1 MKYLKDNVFITAPS
15 DSIQSK
21 GDKIRLE
28 NAIKNFNDMGITVKL
43 GTTVTLENKYT
54 EDEYK
59 LKASELVDALLDD
72 SIDTIISANGGDT
85 QFQIIKYIDFDIIK
99 KHPNKKIF
107 QGFSD
112 NSILTFLLETMSN
125 WNTFYAPCF
134 PTFGYEKWDQTIK
147 DNIELLKG
155 HIIEQYSQ
163 ELFETK
169 SYKKIEGK
177 ELCGYN
183 LDTLSSVTELT
194 GLNDFT
200 VNGTLLGGCLD
211 VLRDLP
217 KSQYDNMQEYNKKHK
232 NIIWFIENCAMNI
245 EQLTKTLEIM
255 EKSHWFD
262 NVCCFMI
269 GRGKITL
276 NEEFLK
282 EQNKLLLNILSK
294 YNVPI
299 IVNCDFGH
307 VRPFNTLITGAE
319 TTLIYKNNKYS
330 IKYEKE
336 LL

>member
-1 MKYLKDNVFITAPS
+1 MNYLKDNVFITAPS

-21 GDKIRLE
+21 GDKLRLE
-28 NAIKNFNDMGITVKL
+28 NAIKNFNDMEITVKL

-59 LKASELVDALLDD
+59 LKATELVNALLDN

-85 QFQIIKYIDFDIIK
+85 QFKIIKYIDFDIIK
-99 KHPNKKIF
+99 RHTNKKIF

-112 NSILTFLLETMSN
+112 NSILTFLLETLSN

-134 PTFGYEKWDQTIK
+134 PTFGYERWEQTIK
-147 DNIELLKG
+147 DNIELLRG
-155 HIIEQYSQ
+155 HFIEQYSQ
-163 ELFETK
+163 DFFEAN

-177 ELCGYN
+177 ELYGYN
-183 LDTLSSVTELT
+183 LDTPSLVTELS

-200 VNGTLLGGCLD
+200 VSGTFLGGCLD

-245 EQLTKTLEIM
+245 EQLSKTLEIM
-255 EKSHWFD
+255 EECHWFD

-276 NEEFLK
+276 NNEFL
-282 EQNKLLLNILSK
+282 ENQNKLLKNLFKK

-299 IVNCDFGH
+299 LTNCDFGH
-307 VRPFNTLITGAE
+307 VRPFNTFITGA
-319 TTLIYKNNKYS
+319 TAKVRYFNNKYT
-330 IKYEKE
+330 INYENME
-336 LL
+336 

>member
-1 MKYLKDNVFITAPS
+1 MNYLKDNVFITAPS

-21 GDKIRLE
+21 GDKLRLE
-28 NAIKNFNDMGITVKL
+28 NAIKNFNDMEITVKL

-59 LKASELVDALLDD
+59 LKATELVNALLDD

-85 QFQIIKYIDFDIIK
+85 QFKIIKYIDFDIIK
-99 KHPNKKIF
+99 RHTNKKIF

-112 NSILTFLLETMSN
+112 NSILTFLLETLSN

-134 PTFGYEKWDQTIK
+134 PTFGYERWEQTIK
-147 DNIELLKG
+147 DNIELLRG
-155 HIIEQYSQ
+155 HFIEQYSQ
-163 ELFETK
+163 DFFEAN

-177 ELCGYN
+177 ELYGYN
-183 LDTLSSVTELT
+183 LDTPSLVTELS

-200 VNGTLLGGCLD
+200 VSGTFLGGCLD

-245 EQLTKTLEIM
+245 EQLSKTLEIM
-255 EKSHWFD
+255 EECHWFD

-276 NEEFLK
+276 NNEFL
-282 EQNKLLLNILSK
+282 ENQNKLLKNLFKK

-299 IVNCDFGH
+299 LTNCDFGH
-307 VRPFNTLITGAE
+307 VRPFNTFITGA
-319 TTLIYKNNKYS
+319 TAKVRYFNNKYT
-330 IKYEKE
+330 INYENME
-336 LL
+336 

>member
-1 MKYLKDNVFITAPS
+1 MNYLKDNVFITAPS

-21 GDKIRLE
+21 GDKLRLE

-59 LKASELVDALLDD
+59 LKATELVNALLDD

-85 QFQIIKYIDFDIIK
+85 QFKIIKYIDFDIIK
-99 KHPNKKIF
+99 RHTNKKIF

-112 NSILTFLLETMSN
+112 NSILTFLLETLSN

-134 PTFGYEKWDQTIK
+134 PTFGYERWEQTIK
-147 DNIELLKG
+147 DNIELLRG
-155 HIIEQYSQ
+155 HFIEQYSQ
-163 ELFETK
+163 DFFEAN

-177 ELCGYN
+177 ELYGYN
-183 LDTLSSVTELT
+183 LDTPSLVTELS

-200 VNGTLLGGCLD
+200 VSGTFLGGCLD

-245 EQLTKTLEIM
+245 EQLSKTLEIM
-255 EKSHWFD
+255 EECHWFD

-276 NEEFLK
+276 NNEFL
-282 EQNKLLLNILSK
+282 ENQNKLLKNLFKK

-299 IVNCDFGH
+299 LTNCDFGH
-307 VRPFNTLITGAE
+307 VRPFNTFITGA
-319 TTLIYKNNKYS
+319 TAKVKYFNNKYT
-330 IKYEKE
+330 INYENME
-336 LL
+336 

>member
-1 MKYLKDNVFITAPS
+1 MNYLKDNVFITAPS

-21 GDKIRLE
+21 GDQLRLK

-59 LKASELVDALLDD
+59 LKATELVNALLDD

-85 QFQIIKYIDFDIIK
+85 QFKIIKYIDFDIIK
-99 KHPNKKIF
+99 RHTNKKIF

-112 NSILTFLLETMSN
+112 NSILTFLLETLSN

-134 PTFGYEKWDQTIK
+134 PTFGYERWEQTIK
-147 DNIELLKG
+147 DNIELLRG
-155 HIIEQYSQ
+155 HFIEQYSQ
-163 ELFETK
+163 DFFEAN

-177 ELCGYN
+177 ELYGYN
-183 LDTLSSVTELT
+183 LDTPSLVTELS

-200 VNGTLLGGCLD
+200 VSGTFLGGCLD

-245 EQLTKTLEIM
+245 EQLSKTLEIM
-255 EKSHWFD
+255 EECHWFD

-276 NEEFLK
+276 NNEFL
-282 EQNKLLLNILSK
+282 ENQNKLLKNLFKK

-299 IVNCDFGH
+299 LTNCDFGH
-307 VRPFNTLITGAE
+307 VRPFNTFITGA
-319 TTLIYKNNKYS
+319 TAKVRYFNNKYT
-330 IKYEKE
+330 INYENME
-336 LL
+336 

>member
-1 MKYLKDNVFITAPS
+1 MNYLKDNVFITAPS

-21 GDKIRLE
+21 GDKLRLE
-28 NAIKNFNDMGITVKL
+28 NAIKNFNDMEITVKL

-59 LKASELVDALLDD
+59 LKATELVNALLDD

-85 QFQIIKYIDFDIIK
+85 QFKIIKYIDFDIIK
-99 KHPNKKIF
+99 RHINKKIF

-112 NSILTFLLETMSN
+112 NSILTFLLETLSN

-134 PTFGYEKWDQTIK
+134 PTFGYERWEQTIK
-147 DNIELLKG
+147 DNIELLRG
-155 HIIEQYSQ
+155 HFIEQYSQ
-163 ELFETK
+163 DFFEAN

-177 ELCGYN
+177 ELYGYN
-183 LDTLSSVTELT
+183 LDTPSLVTELS

-200 VNGTLLGGCLD
+200 VSGTFLGGCLD

-245 EQLTKTLEIM
+245 EQLSKTLEIM
-255 EKSHWFD
+255 EECHWFD

-276 NEEFLK
+276 NNEFL
-282 EQNKLLLNILSK
+282 ENQNKLLKNLFKK

-299 IVNCDFGH
+299 LTNCDFGH
-307 VRPFNTLITGAE
+307 VRPFNTFITGA
-319 TTLIYKNNKYS
+319 TAKVRYFNNKYT
-330 IKYEKE
+330 INYENME
-336 LL
+336 

>member
-1 MKYLKDNVFITAPS
+1 MNYLKDNVFITAPS

-21 GDKIRLE
+21 GDKLRLE
-28 NAIKNFNDMGITVKL
+28 NAIKNFNDMEITVKL

-59 LKASELVDALLDD
+59 LKATELVNALLDD

-85 QFQIIKYIDFDIIK
+85 QFKIIKYIDFDIIK
-99 KHPNKKIF
+99 RHTNKKIF

-112 NSILTFLLETMSN
+112 NSILTFLLETLSN

-134 PTFGYEKWDQTIK
+134 PTFGYERWEQTIK
-147 DNIELLKG
+147 DNIELLRG
-155 HIIEQYSQ
+155 HFIEQYSQ
-163 ELFETK
+163 DFFEAN

-177 ELCGYN
+177 ELYGYN
-183 LDTLSSVTELT
+183 LDTPSLVTELS

-200 VNGTLLGGCLD
+200 VSGTFLGGCLD

-245 EQLTKTLEIM
+245 EQLSKTLEIM
-255 EKSHWFD
+255 EESHWFD

-276 NEEFLK
+276 NNEFL
-282 EQNKLLLNILSK
+282 ENQNKLLKNLFKK

-299 IVNCDFGH
+299 LTNCDFGH
-307 VRPFNTLITGAE
+307 VRPFNTFITGA
-319 TTLIYKNNKYS
+319 TAKVKYFNNKYT
-330 IKYEKE
+330 INYENME
-336 LL
+336 

>member
-59 LKASELVDALLDD
+59 LKASELVDVLLDD

-147 DNIELLKG
+147 DNLELLKG

-163 ELFETK
+163 EFFETK

-177 ELCGYN
+177 ELYGYN

-200 VNGTLLGGCLD
+200 VSGTLLGGCLD

-245 EQLTKTLEIM
+245 EQLSKTLEIM

-276 NEEFLK
+276 NEEFSK
-282 EQNKLLLNILSK
+282 EQNKLLLNIFSK

-299 IVNCDFGH
+299 IVNCNLGH
-307 VRPFNTLITGAE
+307 VRPFNTFITGATAKVE
-319 TTLIYKNNKYS
+319 YFNNKYT
-330 IKYEKE
+330 ITYENIE
-336 LL
+336 

>member
-1 MKYLKDNVFITAPS
+1 MI
-15 DSIQSK
+15 IR
-21 GDKIRLE
+21 DKIRLE

>member
-1 MKYLKDNVFITAPS
+1 MNYLKDNVFITAPS

-21 GDKIRLE
+21 GDKLRLK
-28 NAIKNFNDMGITVKL
+28 NAIKNFNDMGINVKL

-59 LKASELVDALLDD
+59 LKATELVNALLDD

-85 QFQIIKYIDFDIIK
+85 QFKIIKYIDFDIIK
-99 KHPNKKIF
+99 RHTNKKIF

-112 NSILTFLLETMSN
+112 NSILTFLLETLSN

-134 PTFGYEKWDQTIK
+134 PTFGYERWEQTIK
-147 DNIELLKG
+147 DNIELLRG
-155 HIIEQYSQ
+155 HFIEQYSQ
-163 ELFETK
+163 DFFEAN

-177 ELCGYN
+177 ELYGYN
-183 LDTLSSVTELT
+183 LDTPSLVTELS

-200 VNGTLLGGCLD
+200 VSGTFLGGCLD

-245 EQLTKTLEIM
+245 EQLSKTLEIM
-255 EKSHWFD
+255 EECHWFD

-276 NEEFLK
+276 NNEFL
-282 EQNKLLLNILSK
+282 ENQNKLLKNLFKK

-299 IVNCDFGH
+299 LTNCDFGH
-307 VRPFNTLITGAE
+307 VRPFNTFITGA
-319 TTLIYKNNKYS
+319 TAKVRYFNNKYT
-330 IKYEKE
+330 INYENME
-336 LL
+336 

>member
-1 MKYLKDNVFITAPS
+1 MNYLKDNVFITAPS

-21 GDKIRLE
+21 GDKLRLE

-59 LKASELVDALLDD
+59 LKATELVNALLDD

-85 QFQIIKYIDFDIIK
+85 QFKIIKYIDFDIIK
-99 KHPNKKIF
+99 RHTNKKIF

-112 NSILTFLLETMSN
+112 NSILTFLLETLSN

-134 PTFGYEKWDQTIK
+134 PTFGYEKWEQTIK
-147 DNIELLKG
+147 DNIELLRG
-155 HIIEQYSQ
+155 HFIEQYSQ
-163 ELFETK
+163 DFFEAN

-177 ELCGYN
+177 ELYGYN
-183 LDTLSSVTELT
+183 LDTPSLVTELS

-200 VNGTLLGGCLD
+200 VSGALLGGCLD

-245 EQLTKTLEIM
+245 EQLSKTLEIM
-255 EKSHWFD
+255 EECHWFD

-276 NEEFLK
+276 NNEFL
-282 EQNKLLLNILSK
+282 ENQNKLLKNLFKK

-299 IVNCDFGH
+299 LTNCDFGH
-307 VRPFNTLITGAE
+307 VRPFNTFITGA
-319 TTLIYKNNKYS
+319 TAKVRYFNNKYT
-330 IKYEKE
+330 INYENME
-336 LL
+336 

>member
-1 MKYLKDNVFITAPS
+1 MNYLKDNVFITAPS

-21 GDKIRLE
+21 GDKLRLK

-59 LKASELVDALLDD
+59 LKATELVNALLDD

-85 QFQIIKYIDFDIIK
+85 QFKIIKYIDFDIIK
-99 KHPNKKIF
+99 RHTNKKIF

-112 NSILTFLLETMSN
+112 NSILTFLLETLSN
-125 WNTFYAPCF
+125 WNTFYVPCF
-134 PTFGYEKWDQTIK
+134 PTFGYEKWEQTIK
-147 DNIELLKG
+147 DNIELLRG
-155 HIIEQYSQ
+155 HFIEQYSQ
-163 ELFETK
+163 EFFETK

-177 ELCGYN
+177 ELYGYN
-183 LDTLSSVTELT
+183 LDTPSLVTELS

-200 VNGTLLGGCLD
+200 VSGALLGGCLD

-245 EQLTKTLEIM
+245 EQLSKTLEIM
-255 EKSHWFD
+255 EECHWFD

-276 NEEFLK
+276 NNEFL
-282 EQNKLLLNILSK
+282 ENQNKLLKNLFKK

-299 IVNCDFGH
+299 LTNCDFGH
-307 VRPFNTLITGAE
+307 VRPFNTFITGAKAKVR
-319 TTLIYKNNKYS
+319 YFNNKYT
-330 IKYEKE
+330 INYENMQ
-336 LL
+336 

>member
-1 MKYLKDNVFITAPS
+1 
-15 DSIQSK
+15 
-21 GDKIRLE
+21 
-28 NAIKNFNDMGITVKL
+28 MGITVKL

-59 LKASELVDALLDD
+59 LKATELVNALLDD

-85 QFQIIKYIDFDIIK
+85 QFKIIKYIDFDIIK
-99 KHPNKKIF
+99 RHTNKKIF

-112 NSILTFLLETMSN
+112 NSILTFLLETLSN

-134 PTFGYEKWDQTIK
+134 PTFGYERWEQTIK
-147 DNIELLKG
+147 DNIELLRG
-155 HIIEQYSQ
+155 HFIEQYSQ
-163 ELFETK
+163 DFFEAN

-177 ELCGYN
+177 ELYGYN
-183 LDTLSSVTELT
+183 LDTPSLVTELS

-200 VNGTLLGGCLD
+200 VSGTFLGGCLD

-232 NIIWFIENCAMNI
+232 DIIWFIENCAMNI
-245 EQLTKTLEIM
+245 EQLSKTLEIM
-255 EKSHWFD
+255 EECHWFD

-276 NEEFLK
+276 NNEFL
-282 EQNKLLLNILSK
+282 ENQNKLLKNLFKK

-299 IVNCDFGH
+299 LTNCDFGH
-307 VRPFNTLITGAE
+307 VRPFNTFITGA
-319 TTLIYKNNKYS
+319 TAKVRYFNNKYT
-330 IKYEKE
+330 INYENME
-336 LL
+336 

>member
-15 DSIQSK
+15 DSVQSK

-169 SYKKIEGK
+169 SYKKIKGK

-200 VNGTLLGGCLD
+200 VSGTLLGGCLD

>member
-1 MKYLKDNVFITAPS
+1 MNYLKDNVFITAPS

-21 GDKIRLE
+21 GDKLRLE

-59 LKASELVDALLDD
+59 LKATELVNALLDD

-85 QFQIIKYIDFDIIK
+85 QFKIIKYIDFDIIK
-99 KHPNKKIF
+99 RHTNKKIF

-112 NSILTFLLETMSN
+112 NSILTFLLETLSN

-134 PTFGYEKWDQTIK
+134 PTFGYERWEQTIK
-147 DNIELLKG
+147 DNIELLRG
-155 HIIEQYSQ
+155 HFIEQYSQ
-163 ELFETK
+163 DFFEAN

-177 ELCGYN
+177 ELYGYN
-183 LDTLSSVTELT
+183 LDTPSLVTELS

-200 VNGTLLGGCLD
+200 VSGTFLGGCLD

-232 NIIWFIENCAMNI
+232 DIIWFIENCAMNI
-245 EQLTKTLEIM
+245 EQLSKTLEIM
-255 EKSHWFD
+255 EECHWFD

-276 NEEFLK
+276 NNEFL
-282 EQNKLLLNILSK
+282 ENQNKLLKNLFKK

-299 IVNCDFGH
+299 LTNCDFGH
-307 VRPFNTLITGAE
+307 VRPFNTFITGA
-319 TTLIYKNNKYS
+319 TAKVRYFNNKYT
-330 IKYEKE
+330 INYENME
-336 LL
+336 

>member
-59 LKASELVDALLDD
+59 LKATELVNALLDD

-85 QFQIIKYIDFDIIK
+85 QFKIIKYIDFDIIK
-99 KHPNKKIF
+99 RHINKKIF

-112 NSILTFLLETMSN
+112 NSILTFLLETLSN

-134 PTFGYEKWDQTIK
+134 PTFGYERWEQTIK
-147 DNIELLKG
+147 DNIELLRG
-155 HIIEQYSQ
+155 HFIEQYSQ
-163 ELFETK
+163 DFFEAN

-177 ELCGYN
+177 ELYGYN
-183 LDTLSSVTELT
+183 LDTPSLVTELS

-200 VNGTLLGGCLD
+200 VSGTFLGGCLD

-245 EQLTKTLEIM
+245 EQLSKTLEIM
-255 EKSHWFD
+255 EECHWFD

-307 VRPFNTLITGAE
+307 VRPFNTFITGA
-319 TTLIYKNNKYS
+319 TAKVKYFNNKYT
-330 IKYEKE
+330 INYENIE
-336 LL
+336 

>member
-1 MKYLKDNVFITAPS
+1 MNYLKDNVFITAPS

-21 GDKIRLE
+21 GDKLRLE

-59 LKASELVDALLDD
+59 LKATELVNALLDD

-85 QFQIIKYIDFDIIK
+85 QFKIIKYIDFDIIK
-99 KHPNKKIF
+99 RHTNKKIF

-112 NSILTFLLETMSN
+112 NSILTFLLETLSN

-134 PTFGYEKWDQTIK
+134 PTFGYERWEQTIK
-147 DNIELLKG
+147 DNIELLRG
-155 HIIEQYSQ
+155 HFIEQYSQ
-163 ELFETK
+163 DFFEAN

-177 ELCGYN
+177 ELYGYN
-183 LDTLSSVTELT
+183 LDTPSLVTELS

-200 VNGTLLGGCLD
+200 VSGTFLGGCLD

-245 EQLTKTLEIM
+245 EQLSKTLEIM
-255 EKSHWFD
+255 EECHWFD

-276 NEEFLK
+276 NNEFL
-282 EQNKLLLNILSK
+282 ENQNKLLKNLFKK

-299 IVNCDFGH
+299 LTNCDFGH
-307 VRPFNTLITGAE
+307 VRPFNTFITGA
-319 TTLIYKNNKYS
+319 TAKVRYFNNKYT
-330 IKYEKE
+330 INYENME
-336 LL
+336 

>member
-1 MKYLKDNVFITAPS
+1 MNYLKDNVFITAPS

-21 GDKIRLE
+21 GDKLRLE

-59 LKASELVDALLDD
+59 LKATELVNALLDD

-85 QFQIIKYIDFDIIK
+85 QFKIIKYIDFDIIK
-99 KHPNKKIF
+99 RHTNKKIF

-112 NSILTFLLETMSN
+112 NSILTFLLETLSN

-134 PTFGYEKWDQTIK
+134 PTFGYERWEQTIK
-147 DNIELLKG
+147 DNIELLRG
-155 HIIEQYSQ
+155 HFIKQYSQ
-163 ELFETK
+163 DFFESN
-169 SYKKIEGK
+169 SYKKMEGK
-177 ELCGYN
+177 ELYGYN
-183 LDTLSSVTELT
+183 LDTPSLVTELS

-200 VNGTLLGGCLD
+200 VSGTFLGGCLD

-245 EQLTKTLEIM
+245 EQLSKTLEIM
-255 EKSHWFD
+255 EESHWFD

-276 NEEFLK
+276 NNEFL
-282 EQNKLLLNILSK
+282 ENQNKLLKNLFKK

-299 IVNCDFGH
+299 LTNCDFGH
-307 VRPFNTLITGAE
+307 VRPFNTFITGA
-319 TTLIYKNNKYS
+319 TAKVKYFNNKYT
-330 IKYEKE
+330 INYENME
-336 LL
+336 

>member
-319 TTLIYKNNKYS
+319 TTLIYRNNKYS

>member
-85 QFQIIKYIDFDIIK
+85 QFQIIKYINFDIIK

-147 DNIELLKG
+147 DNLELLKG

-177 ELCGYN
+177 ELYGYN

-200 VNGTLLGGCLD
+200 VSGTLLGGCLD

-245 EQLTKTLEIM
+245 EQLTKSLEIM
-255 EKSHWFD
+255 KKSHWFD

-276 NEEFLK
+276 NEEFSK
-282 EQNKLLLNILSK
+282 EQNKLLLNILSN

-307 VRPFNTLITGAE
+307 VRPFNTFITGATAKVE
-319 TTLIYKNNKYS
+319 YFNNKYT
-330 IKYEKE
+330 ITYENIE
-336 LL
+336 